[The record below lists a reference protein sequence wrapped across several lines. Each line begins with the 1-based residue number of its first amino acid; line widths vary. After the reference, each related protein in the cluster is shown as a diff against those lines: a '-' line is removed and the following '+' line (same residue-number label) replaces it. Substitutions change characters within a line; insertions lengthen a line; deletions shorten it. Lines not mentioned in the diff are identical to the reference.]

1 MHIVRKENDPHNYE
15 AFIKILMSV
24 KILSCLCDLVEK

>member
-1 MHIVRKENDPHNYE
+1 MQIVRKETGPYKYE

-24 KILSCLCDLVEK
+24 KLLSCLYDLVEK